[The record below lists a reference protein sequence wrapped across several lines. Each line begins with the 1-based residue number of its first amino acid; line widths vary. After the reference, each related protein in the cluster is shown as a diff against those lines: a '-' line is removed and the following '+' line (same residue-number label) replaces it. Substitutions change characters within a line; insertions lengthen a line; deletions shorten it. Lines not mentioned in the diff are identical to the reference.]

1 MTQSK
6 QLITFKNICLN
17 FKNKNIFENFN
28 FVINSGEK
36 VVVFGKSGTGKST
49 LLNLILGF
57 KQADSGQIIFNDQ
70 EINSQNIFE
79 IRKQIAYI
87 DQDVMMGEGKVEKII
102 AEYFSFVANSQK
114 QFTATEMTEL
124 LETFG
129 LDSNILKKDIGQIS
143 GGEKQR
149 LAVVVA
155 LLLKRP
161 VMILDE
167 ITSSLDPAS
176 KTIVIKELLKNSQS
190 TILIITH
197 DEEWQHQKN
206 VRIFDFKE
214 KKWKQ

>member
-6 QLITFKNICLN
+6 QLITFKNIYLD
-17 FKNKNIFENFN
+17 FKNKTIFQDFN
-28 FVINSGEK
+28 FIINSGEK

-57 KQADSGQIIFNDQ
+57 KQADSGEIIFDGQ
-70 EINSQNIFE
+70 KITAQNIFE

-102 AEYFSFVANSQK
+102 AEYFSFIANSQK
-114 QFTATEMTEL
+114 QFTAIEMTEL

-149 LAVVVA
+149 LAIVVA

-161 VMILDE
+161 VLILDE

-176 KTIVIKELLKNSQS
+176 KKIVIEELLKNSKA